1 MAGLFQKLSGIIGS
15 TLQIGIGGPKVKNSS
30 GVIEARNAADAAFT
44 SLRTNGYYLG
54 STGPFLK
61 NSSGTLAVR
70 DSGDTTYAPLNAGTP
85 TSWGDNAVVTATML
99 QKAFIVGAEFDGASP
114 PSNTG
119 TVQFLLCTTT
129 GGAYTEGDLAF
140 DNGTSTGTVSR
151 IAATNGMVVSV
162 TAALNT
168 GVLTVDPGVQ
178 VWFSGSFTPLLT
190 GYSGIAK
197 SILVDF
203 ASADFGAGTKSST
216 ATIPAN
222 AVILNTR
229 VQVFN
234 GASFSTG
241 TVTVGHSGTAA
252 LLQASTD
259 NDLTTE
265 GLYIVEGTTTNADWG
280 GSALPVQLTFSG
292 SPVAGAS
299 GRAIVTYAT
308 PDT

>member
-30 GVIEARNAADAAFT
+30 GVIEARNAADGAFT

-85 TSWGDNAVVTATML
+85 TSWGDNAVITATML

-129 GGAYTEGDLAF
+129 GGAYTAGDLAF

-151 IAATNGMVVSV
+151 IAATNGMVVTV

-168 GVLTVDPGVQ
+168 GTLTVTPGAY
-178 VWFSGSFTPLLT
+178 VWFGGSFTALIT
-190 GYSGIAK
+190 GYSGITK
-197 SILVDF
+197 SIEVDF
-203 ASADFGAGTKSST
+203 TNADFGGGTKSST

-222 AVILNTR
+222 ARILNTR
-229 VQVFN
+229 VQVLNSNAFD
-234 GASFSTG
+234 AG
-241 TVTVGHSGTAA
+241 TVSVGYTGVADI
-252 LLQASTD
+252 LQATTD
-259 NDLTTE
+259 NDLTTT
-265 GLYIVEGTTTNADWG
+265 GLYVVEGTSTNADWDT
-280 GSALPVQLTFSG
+280 SARAVLLTFTG
-292 SPVAGAS
+292 SPTAGQ
-299 GRAIVTYAT
+299 GRAVVTYVE